1 MGFISES
8 KRILRSRFVSGIL
21 VVVPLI
27 LTFVLLK
34 ALVEFIDGLLRP
46 LLVSISGHT
55 YDFPFAGVII
65 TLALILLTGILTTNV
80 IGSKLVKLWDRQL
93 LRIPIVN
100 FVYGSAKQLVQAL
113 SIPQS
118 KSFKSVV
125 LIEYPRRGAYMLAFL
140 VNETSLEYDDKGQ
153 KLLSVFIPSSP
164 APISGFVALFPEN
177 EIILLDMTV
186 EQGIRFLVSGSIIS
200 PAVIKGKILPS
211 GFPIDA
217 GLDNNMKASSIDE
230 SQ

>member
-46 LLVSISGHT
+46 LLISIFGHA

-65 TLALILLTGILTTNV
+65 TLALILLVGILTTNV

-100 FVYGSAKQLVQAL
+100 FIYGSARQLVQAL

-140 VNETSLEYDDKGQ
+140 VNELSLHRNQKGQ
-153 KLLSVFIPSSP
+153 KMLSVFIPSSP
-164 APISGFVALFPEN
+164 IPISGFVALFPEN
-177 EIILLDMTV
+177 EIILLDMTI

-200 PAVIKGKILPS
+200 PAVLNGIILPS
-211 GFPIDA
+211 GDRIDA
-217 GLDNNMKASSIDE
+217 GQDNNMKASSINE

>member
-140 VNETSLEYDDKGQ
+140 VNEISLECDDKGQ

-200 PAVIKGKILPS
+200 PGALRGKILPS
-211 GFPIDA
+211 GNPIGA
-217 GLDNNMKASSIDE
+217 RLDKNMKASSIDE